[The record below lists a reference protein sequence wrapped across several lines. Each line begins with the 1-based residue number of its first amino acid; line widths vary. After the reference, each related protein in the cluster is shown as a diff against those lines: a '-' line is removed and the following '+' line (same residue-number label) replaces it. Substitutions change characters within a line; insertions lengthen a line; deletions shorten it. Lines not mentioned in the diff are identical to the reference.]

1 MNFIES
7 ILLLDTKDFI
17 CDISEELELSEEVKG
32 ELLKNILKENHFIE
46 KRVKNRYLYLM
57 TKNMKRVNL
66 KEIKSRLEL

>member
-7 ILLLDTKDFI
+7 ILLLDAKDFI

-32 ELLKNILKENHFIE
+32 ELLKNILKENHFIG

>member
-57 TKNMKRVNL
+57 TKNMQRVNL

>member
-7 ILLLDTKDFI
+7 ILLLDTKEFI

-57 TKNMKRVNL
+57 TKNMKRVNI
-66 KEIKSRLEL
+66 KEIKYRLEL

>member
-7 ILLLDTKDFI
+7 ILFLDTKDFI
-17 CDISEELELSEEVKG
+17 TEISKELELDKDLEN